1 MEKFKELEA
10 AVASMKD
17 DVTKFYEKN
26 NSSAGVRVRKTLQLV
41 KELSQEIRK
50 EISEQKRETKTV

>member
-17 DVTKFYEKN
+17 DVTKFYEKGN
-26 NSSAGVRVRKTLQLV
+26 NTAGVRIRKTLQSV
-41 KELSQEIRK
+41 KELAQEIRK
-50 EISEQKRETKTV
+50 EVSEQKKESKTV

>member
-17 DVTKFYEKN
+17 DVTKFYEKGN
-26 NSSAGVRVRKTLQLV
+26 NTAGVRIRKTLQLV
-41 KELSQEIRK
+41 KELAQEIRK
-50 EISEQKRETKTV
+50 EVSEQKKESKTV